1 MTNPETGEATDGQ
14 VETIIKAG
22 LGRLT
27 WPAALVQP
35 AVGWSLQRMGDGIEL
50 RDAHGGP
57 WVRCAV
63 RLEPRWISAAV
74 SWGQVLVVYGVRLG
88 SGFRPTRETAA
99 RALPSGGRNYSR
111 RDGRASWLL
120 VRTLDHTL
128 AETQSPDPIGP
139 CGNADSV
146 RCRSVDSTQGSRRAH
161 LYHEACAHR
170 CADQHFSRSPATVDR
185 QVMCSSWAPAG
196 SPATPARYQGCLR
209 IADWTQ

>member
-1 MTNPETGEATDGQ
+1 MSRLRDWWLTQRWPWWPDALKVARDLDAEARATYTDDHDVGLGRVAPAPGESPATTDQVPVLLLEPRTAMVMTNPETGEVTEGQ

-74 SWGQVLVVYGVRLG
+74 SWRQVLVVYGVRLG
-88 SGFRPTRETAA
+88 VRVPPNQG
-99 RALPSGGRNYSR
+99 NR
-111 RDGRASWLL
+111 RYGS
-120 VRTLDHTL
+120 
-128 AETQSPDPIGP
+128 AE
-139 CGNADSV
+139 
-146 RCRSVDSTQGSRRAH
+146 RRAE
-161 LYHEACAHR
+161 LQQAR
-170 CADQHFSRSPATVDR
+170 R
-185 QVMCSSWAPAG
+185 AG
-196 SPATPARYQGCLR
+196 IVAAGFVRWITL
-209 IADWTQ
+209 

>member
-1 MTNPETGEATDGQ
+1 MSRLRDWWLTQRWPWWPDAMKVARDFDAEARATYTDDHAVGLGRVAPAPGESPATTDQVPVLLLEPRTAMVMTNPETGEVTEGQ

-88 SGFRPTRETAA
+88 VRVPPNQG
-99 RALPSGGRNYSR
+99 NR
-111 RDGRASWLL
+111 RYGS
-120 VRTLDHTL
+120 
-128 AETQSPDPIGP
+128 AE
-139 CGNADSV
+139 
-146 RCRSVDSTQGSRRAH
+146 RRAE
-161 LYHEACAHR
+161 LQQAR
-170 CADQHFSRSPATVDR
+170 R
-185 QVMCSSWAPAG
+185 AG
-196 SPATPARYQGCLR
+196 IVAAGFVRWITP
-209 IADWTQ
+209 

>member
-1 MTNPETGEATDGQ
+1 MVMTNPETDEVTEGQ

-74 SWGQVLVVYGVRLG
+74 SCGQVLVVYRVR
-88 SGFRPTRETAA
+88 SRFRPTRETAA
-99 RALPSGGRNYSR
+99 TALPSGGRNYSR

-120 VRTLDHTL
+120 GSY
-128 AETQSPDPIGP
+128 AGSDPSG
-139 CGNADSV
+139 CHAQV
-146 RCRSVDSTQGSRRAH
+146 TRSQ
-161 LYHEACAHR
+161 
-170 CADQHFSRSPATVDR
+170 
-185 QVMCSSWAPAG
+185 PAG
-196 SPATPARYQGCLR
+196 RPRRRVRLAGRPES
-209 IADWTQ
+209 